1 MSRSVEEKWI
11 AARTHGR
18 YLVERRST
26 GAAAPLVLGF
36 HGYGEG
42 AERLLR
48 NLRRIPGS
56 DEWVLCA
63 VQALHRFYHNI
74 TGEVI
79 GSWMTSQGRE
89 HAIDDNIRY
98 VASVVAEVQREH
110 KSSDRLVLA
119 GFSQG
124 VAMAYRAAFGGGFP
138 CHGLIV
144 LAGDLPPELAA
155 GEWPGSG
162 EWPHVPA
169 VLLGRGT
176 RDTLYTEEM
185 MEKDLELLSGLGI
198 EVEACVFEGGHVWT
212 REFFHAAGAFL
223 RRINRSRQ

>member
-1 MSRSVEEKWI
+1 MQRSVEEKWI

-18 YLVERRST
+18 YLVEGRDP
-26 GAAAPLVLGF
+26 GVAAPLLVGF

-42 AERLLR
+42 AERLLG

-56 DEWVLCA
+56 DDWVLCA
-63 VQALHRFYHNI
+63 VQALHRFYHNV
-74 TGEVI
+74 TGDVI

-98 VASVVAEVQREH
+98 VASVVDQVQREH
-110 KSSDRLVLA
+110 PSSGRLVLA

-144 LAGDLPPELAA
+144 LGGDLPPELAA
-155 GEWPGSG
+155 GEWPR
-162 EWPHVPA
+162 VPPI
-169 VLLGRGT
+169 LLGRGT
-176 RDTLYTEEM
+176 RDALYTEEM
-185 MEKDLELLSGLGI
+185 MNQDLERLRRLGAA
-198 EVEACVFEGGHVWT
+198 VERCVFTGGHVWS
-212 REFFHAAGAFL
+212 REFLHAAGAFL
-223 RRINRSRQ
+223 RKINRSRP

>member
-1 MSRSVEEKWI
+1 MRRETEERWI

-18 YLVERRST
+18 YLLERRS
-26 GAAAPLVLGF
+26 AAEASALLVGF

-42 AERLLR
+42 PERLLR

-89 HAIDDNIRY
+89 QAIDDNIRY
-98 VASVVAEVQREH
+98 VASVVAQVQEEH
-110 KSSDRLVLA
+110 RSSGRLVLV

-124 VAMAYRAAFGGGFP
+124 VAMAYRAALRGGFP

-144 LAGDLPPELAA
+144 LAGDFPPELAA
-155 GEWPGSG
+155 GPWPYI
-162 EWPHVPA
+162 PP

-185 MEKDLELLSGLGI
+185 MEKDLEVLRGLGAA
-198 EVEACVFEGGHVWT
+198 VEPCVFEGGHVWS
-212 REFFHAAGAFL
+212 REFLRAAGAFL
-223 RRINRSRQ
+223 RRIHESCPHAGAGS